1 MADLALLV
9 GNTDAALLS
18 EAAVASVGGADTGR
32 ADGFSRLLGEQVQ
45 MTRREPASTA
55 GPPLQTGQTNGQTLA
70 ETGEASPPDGKLLP
84 QSLSQTELKPE
95 LKPGLQPMLQ
105 QMLQPALH
113 PILQD
118 APGELEADSATLP
131 MATQPQLTPD
141 AVGGNV
147 SSVLGQI
154 PGQSLPG
161 LPDTSSSPLLSN
173 AGVAK
178 LPHEPVALQGQHAH
192 KALRQDMLSTGKPVE
207 ALNLEA
213 EKLQNVVSR
222 GAVQV
227 APLPVGQ
234 AISASARLAL
244 ARAGI
249 SETGLRT
256 RPGGEAR
263 VPYGLPLD
271 GGWSLQTAAG
281 LRNAAASL
289 PISGQVPVVK
299 VINTGLENTVAPLTP
314 NLSEETNNFG
324 LLAGIQRLG
333 TAPVAGGAPMLNV
346 ATTVGQPG
354 WANEIG
360 QRVTWLA
367 NSELREA
374 QLQLHPRQLGPI
386 EVRIVLGQ
394 EQQMNVSFTAT
405 NPATREALD
414 AAMPRLREM
423 FEQQGLNLA
432 NSDVSHESF
441 AEQRH
446 RNQADTEAE
455 SGAASAMAQAGDDA
469 DAMDSSLLS
478 SLGVVGE
485 GMIDAYA

>member
-1 MADLALLV
+1 
-9 GNTDAALLS
+9 
-18 EAAVASVGGADTGR
+18 
-32 ADGFSRLLGEQVQ
+32 
-45 MTRREPASTA
+45 
-55 GPPLQTGQTNGQTLA
+55 
-70 ETGEASPPDGKLLP
+70 
-84 QSLSQTELKPE
+84 
-95 LKPGLQPMLQ
+95 
-105 QMLQPALH
+105 MLQPALH

-118 APGELEADSATLP
+118 APGELEADLATLP

-141 AVGGNV
+141 EVGGNV

-154 PGQSLPG
+154 PGQPLSG
-161 LPDTSSSPLLSN
+161 LPDASSSSLLNN

-192 KALRQDMLSTGKPVE
+192 KALRQDILSSGKPVE
-207 ALNLEA
+207 LLNLEA

-256 RPGGEAR
+256 RLGGEAR
-263 VPYGLPLD
+263 APYGLPLD

-324 LLAGIQRLG
+324 LLAGIQRPG

-455 SGAASAMAQAGDDA
+455 SAAASAMTQAEDDN
-469 DAMDSSLLS
+469 DAMESALLS
-478 SLGVVGE
+478 PLMTVGE

>member
-9 GNTDAALLS
+9 GNTDAALLN
-18 EAAVASVGGADTGR
+18 EGAVASVGGADTGR

-55 GPPLQTGQTNGQTLA
+55 GPPLQAGQTNGQTLA
-70 ETGEASPPDGKLLP
+70 ETGEVNPPDGKLLP
-84 QSLSQTELKPE
+84 QTE
-95 LKPGLQPMLQ
+95 LKPGLQP
-105 QMLQPALH
+105 ALH
-113 PILQD
+113 SILQD
-118 APGELEADSATLP
+118 ASGELEADLATLP

-141 AVGGNV
+141 EVV
-147 SSVLGQI
+147 SSVLGQM
-154 PGQSLPG
+154 PGQPLSG
-161 LPDTSSSPLLSN
+161 LPDASSSPLLSN

-192 KALRQDMLSTGKPVE
+192 KALRQNALSTGKPVE
-207 ALNLEA
+207 ALNLDA

-263 VPYGLPLD
+263 APYGLPLD

-281 LRNAAASL
+281 LRNAAANL
-289 PISGQVPVVK
+289 PISGQVPVIK
-299 VINTGLENTVAPLTP
+299 AINTGLENTVAPLTP
-314 NLSEETNNFG
+314 NLSEETNSFG

-333 TAPVAGGAPMLNV
+333 AAPVAGGVPMLNV

-423 FEQQGLNLA
+423 LEQQGLNLA

-441 AEQRH
+441 AEQRR

-455 SGAASAMAQAGDDA
+455 SGAESSMAQAGDDA
-469 DAMDSSLLS
+469 DAMESALLS
-478 SLGVVGE
+478 PRMMVGE